1 MLNNTLMNGLYFLL
15 PVAIIYFLRKEWKEN
30 KIKRYI
36 KERGGRYISEIPVSL
51 YKDMYIIRYEDGQ
64 NNIRRV
70 RVRHKIF
77 KVVFEDDELI
87 GS

>member
-1 MLNNTLMNGLYFLL
+1 MNGLFFLL
-15 PVAIIYFLRKEWKEN
+15 PAAIIFFLRKGRLAA
-30 KIKRYI
+30 KIKNYI
-36 KERGGRYISEIPVSL
+36 KKKGGRYISEIPVSL